1 MFFTILAIIGK
12 ILLTI
17 LKILLFLLLLVL
29 LVTGLVLFVPV
40 RYDFSGSYHGND
52 IRAEGEAS
60 WLIHFISLRFWYRD
74 GKTPYILRIAGIK
87 ILLGK
92 IKEKQEWKGKEE
104 AEQGQEDK
112 IRNEKSSGKN
122 DKESENEDAVIKES
136 REVFRKND
144 ADRADAGE
152 EKTEDVQKVDLKK
165 DIEDKT
171 YLLKTAERENDI
183 EINENKEN
191 IKPDIEIGENKT
203 ETEHNTGITEN
214 KTEIQNNLEIIEN
227 KTETKK
233 DIKQNKKNNKQ
244 KNKDK
249 QKKSLWK
256 NIVSKLK
263 GLMQIPKKI
272 ADTFK
277 KVSDAIKKLFAAVRS
292 GKEKAVLVKE
302 FVFGRECLDFVCVVR
317 DNVLHLWRHIKPKL
331 LRIDMTIGFDDPAVT
346 GQVLGVIAA
355 FCGAAGIMP
364 CVTPDFEKRVF
375 ESDIEIKGRVTVF
388 VLLKILIKVYFCE
401 ELKEFKK
408 SYKSI
413 REVL

>member
-29 LVTGLVLFVPV
+29 FVTGLVLFVPV

-52 IRAEGEAS
+52 IRAECEAS

-87 ILLGK
+87 ILPGK
-92 IKEKQEWKGKEE
+92 IKEKQERKGKQK
-104 AEQGQEDK
+104 AGAK
-112 IRNEKSSGKN
+112 HKNKKTTRKSNKTTA
-122 DKESENEDAVIKES
+122 ENESKDSVVKGGKD
-136 REVFRKND
+136 FLRKND
-144 ADRADAGE
+144 VDRADTGE
-152 EKTEDVQKVDLKK
+152 EKLEDVQKVDLKK

-171 YLLKTAERENDI
+171 YPLKTAEREPDI

-191 IKPDIEIGENKT
+191 IKPDIELG
-203 ETEHNTGITEN
+203 
-214 KTEIQNNLEIIEN
+214 EN

-277 KVSDAIKKLFAAVRS
+277 KVSDAVKKIFAAVRS

-388 VLLKILIKVYFCE
+388 VLLKIFIKVYFCE

>member
-87 ILLGK
+87 ILPGK
-92 IKEKQEWKGKEE
+92 IKEKQERKGKQK
-104 AEQGQEDK
+104 AGAK
-112 IRNEKSSGKN
+112 HKNKKTARKSNKTTV
-122 DKESENEDAVIKES
+122 ENESKDSVVKGGRDFLI
-136 REVFRKND
+136 KND

-152 EKTEDVQKVDLKK
+152 EKLEDVQKVDLKK
-165 DIEDKT
+165 DIEDKI
-171 YLLKTAERENDI
+171 YPLKTAEREPDI

-191 IKPDIEIGENKT
+191 IKPDIELG
-203 ETEHNTGITEN
+203 
-214 KTEIQNNLEIIEN
+214 EN

-233 DIKQNKKNNKQ
+233 DIKQNKKNN
-244 KNKDK
+244 K

-277 KVSDAIKKLFAAVRS
+277 KVSDAVKKIFAAVRS

-375 ESDIEIKGRVTVF
+375 ESDIEIKGSVTVF

>member
-40 RYDFSGSYHGND
+40 RYDFSGSYHGDD
-52 IRAEGEAS
+52 IRADGEVS

-87 ILLGK
+87 ILPGK
-92 IKEKQEWKGKEE
+92 IKEKQERKGKQK
-104 AEQGQEDK
+104 AGAK
-112 IRNEKSSGKN
+112 HKNKKTARKSNKTTA
-122 DKESENEDAVIKES
+122 ENESKDSVVKGGKDF
-136 REVFRKND
+136 FRKND

-152 EKTEDVQKVDLKK
+152 EKLEDVQKVDLKK

-171 YLLKTAERENDI
+171 YPLKTAEREPDI

-191 IKPDIEIGENKT
+191 IKPDIELGENR
-203 ETEHNTGITEN
+203 
-214 KTEIQNNLEIIEN
+214 
-227 KTETKK
+227 TETKK

-244 KNKDK
+244 K
-249 QKKSLWK
+249 KSLWK

-263 GLMQIPKKI
+263 CLMQIPKKI

-277 KVSDAIKKLFAAVRS
+277 KVSDAVKKIFAAVRS

-355 FCGAAGIMP
+355 FCGAAGMMP

>member
-40 RYDFSGSYHGND
+40 RYDFSGSYHGDD
-52 IRAEGEAS
+52 IRADGEVS
-60 WLIHFISLRFWYRD
+60 WLIHFISLRFLYRD

-87 ILLGK
+87 ILPGK
-92 IKEKQEWKGKEE
+92 IKEKQERKGKQK
-104 AEQGQEDK
+104 AGAK
-112 IRNEKSSGKN
+112 HKNKTTTRKSNKTTAKNESKDSVVKSGK
-122 DKESENEDAVIKES
+122 D
-136 REVFRKND
+136 FLRKND

-152 EKTEDVQKVDLKK
+152 EKLEDVQKVDLKK

-171 YLLKTAERENDI
+171 YPLKTAEREPDI

-191 IKPDIEIGENKT
+191 IKPDIELG
-203 ETEHNTGITEN
+203 
-214 KTEIQNNLEIIEN
+214 EN

-263 GLMQIPKKI
+263 SLMQIPQKI
-272 ADTFK
+272 ADLFR
-277 KVSDAIKKLFAAVRS
+277 KVSDAVKKIFAAVRS

-331 LRIDMTIGFDDPAVT
+331 LRINMTIGFDDPAVT

-364 CVTPDFEKRVF
+364 CVTPEFEKQIF
-375 ESDIEIKGRVTVF
+375 ESEIEIKGRVTVF

>member
-87 ILLGK
+87 ILPGK
-92 IKEKQEWKGKEE
+92 IKEKQERKGKQK
-104 AEQGQEDK
+104 AGAK
-112 IRNEKSSGKN
+112 HKNKKTTRKSNKTTA
-122 DKESENEDAVIKES
+122 ENESKDSVVKGGRDFLI
-136 REVFRKND
+136 KND

-152 EKTEDVQKVDLKK
+152 EKLEDVQKVDLKK

-171 YLLKTAERENDI
+171 YPLKTAEREPDI

-191 IKPDIEIGENKT
+191 IKPDIELG
-203 ETEHNTGITEN
+203 
-214 KTEIQNNLEIIEN
+214 EN

-233 DIKQNKKNNKQ
+233 DIKQNKKNN
-244 KNKDK
+244 K

-272 ADTFK
+272 ANTFK
-277 KVSDAIKKLFAAVRS
+277 KVSDAVKKIFAAVRS

>member
-40 RYDFSGSYHGND
+40 RYDFSGSYHGDD
-52 IRAEGEAS
+52 IRADGEVS

-87 ILLGK
+87 ILPGK
-92 IKEKQEWKGKEE
+92 IKEKQERKGKQK
-104 AEQGQEDK
+104 AGAK
-112 IRNEKSSGKN
+112 HKNKKTARKSNKTTA
-122 DKESENEDAVIKES
+122 ENESKDSVVKGGKDF
-136 REVFRKND
+136 FRKND

-152 EKTEDVQKVDLKK
+152 EKLEDVQKVDLKK

-171 YLLKTAERENDI
+171 YPLKTAEREPDI

-191 IKPDIEIGENKT
+191 IKPDIELG
-203 ETEHNTGITEN
+203 
-214 KTEIQNNLEIIEN
+214 EN

-263 GLMQIPKKI
+263 SLMQIPQKI
-272 ADTFK
+272 ADLFR
-277 KVSDAIKKLFAAVRS
+277 KVSDAVKKIFAAVRS

-331 LRIDMTIGFDDPAVT
+331 LRINMTIGFDDPAVT

-364 CVTPDFEKRVF
+364 CVTPEFEKQIF

>member
-74 GKTPYILRIAGIK
+74 GKTPYILRIAGVK
-87 ILLGK
+87 ILPGK
-92 IKEKQEWKGKEE
+92 IKEKQERKGKQKAGAKHKNKKTTRKSNKTT
-104 AEQGQEDK
+104 AE
-112 IRNEKSSGKN
+112 NESKDSVVKGGRDFLIKN
-122 DKESENEDAVIKES
+122 DE
-136 REVFRKND
+136 
-144 ADRADAGE
+144 DRADAGE
-152 EKTEDVQKVDLKK
+152 EKLEDVQKVDLKK

-171 YLLKTAERENDI
+171 YPLKTAEREPDI

-191 IKPDIEIGENKT
+191 IKPDIELG
-203 ETEHNTGITEN
+203 
-214 KTEIQNNLEIIEN
+214 EN

-233 DIKQNKKNNKQ
+233 DIKQNKKNN
-244 KNKDK
+244 K

-277 KVSDAIKKLFAAVRS
+277 KVSDAVKKIFAAVRS

>member
-40 RYDFSGSYHGND
+40 RYDFSGSYHGDD
-52 IRAEGEAS
+52 IRADGEVS

-87 ILLGK
+87 ILPGK
-92 IKEKQEWKGKEE
+92 IKEKQERKGKQK
-104 AEQGQEDK
+104 AGAK
-112 IRNEKSSGKN
+112 HKNKKTARKSNKTTA
-122 DKESENEDAVIKES
+122 ENESKDSVVKGGKDF
-136 REVFRKND
+136 FRKND

-152 EKTEDVQKVDLKK
+152 EKLEDVQKVDLKK

-171 YLLKTAERENDI
+171 YPLKTAEREPDI

-191 IKPDIEIGENKT
+191 IKPDIELG
-203 ETEHNTGITEN
+203 
-214 KTEIQNNLEIIEN
+214 EN

-244 KNKDK
+244 K
-249 QKKSLWK
+249 KSLWK

-263 GLMQIPKKI
+263 CLMQIPKKI

-277 KVSDAIKKLFAAVRS
+277 KVSDAVKKIFAAVRS

-302 FVFGRECLDFVCVVR
+302 LVFGRECLDFVCVVR

-355 FCGAAGIMP
+355 FCGAAGMMP

>member
-29 LVTGLVLFVPV
+29 FVTGLVLFVPV

-52 IRAEGEAS
+52 IRAECEAS

-87 ILLGK
+87 ILPGK
-92 IKEKQEWKGKEE
+92 IKEKQERKGKQK
-104 AEQGQEDK
+104 AGAK
-112 IRNEKSSGKN
+112 HKNKKTTRKSNKTTA
-122 DKESENEDAVIKES
+122 ENESKDSVVKGGKD
-136 REVFRKND
+136 FLRKND
-144 ADRADAGE
+144 VDRADTGE
-152 EKTEDVQKVDLKK
+152 EKLEDVQKVDLKK

-171 YLLKTAERENDI
+171 YPLKTAEREPDI

-191 IKPDIEIGENKT
+191 IKPDIELG
-203 ETEHNTGITEN
+203 
-214 KTEIQNNLEIIEN
+214 EN

-277 KVSDAIKKLFAAVRS
+277 KVSDAVKKIFAAVRS

>member
-29 LVTGLVLFVPV
+29 FVTGLVLFVPV

-52 IRAEGEAS
+52 IRAECEAS

-87 ILLGK
+87 ILPGK
-92 IKEKQEWKGKEE
+92 IKEKQERKGKQK
-104 AEQGQEDK
+104 AGAK
-112 IRNEKSSGKN
+112 HKNKKTTRKSNKTTA
-122 DKESENEDAVIKES
+122 ENESKDSVVKGGKD
-136 REVFRKND
+136 FLRKND
-144 ADRADAGE
+144 VDRADTGE
-152 EKTEDVQKVDLKK
+152 EKLEDVQKVDLKK

-171 YLLKTAERENDI
+171 YPLKTAEREPNI

-191 IKPDIEIGENKT
+191 IKPDIELG
-203 ETEHNTGITEN
+203 
-214 KTEIQNNLEIIEN
+214 EN

-277 KVSDAIKKLFAAVRS
+277 KVSDAVKKIFAAVRS

>member
-29 LVTGLVLFVPV
+29 FVTWLVLFVPV

-52 IRAEGEAS
+52 IRAECEAS

-87 ILLGK
+87 ILPGK
-92 IKEKQEWKGKEE
+92 IKEKQERKGKQK
-104 AEQGQEDK
+104 AGAK
-112 IRNEKSSGKN
+112 HKNKKTTRKSNKTTA
-122 DKESENEDAVIKES
+122 ENESKDSVVKGGKD
-136 REVFRKND
+136 FLRKND
-144 ADRADAGE
+144 VDRADTGE
-152 EKTEDVQKVDLKK
+152 EKLEDVQKVDLKK

-171 YLLKTAERENDI
+171 YPLKTAEREPDI

-191 IKPDIEIGENKT
+191 IKPDIELG
-203 ETEHNTGITEN
+203 
-214 KTEIQNNLEIIEN
+214 EN

-277 KVSDAIKKLFAAVRS
+277 KVSDAVKKIFAAVRS

>member
-40 RYDFSGSYHGND
+40 RYDFSGSYHGDD
-52 IRAEGEAS
+52 IRADGEAS
-60 WLIHFISLRFWYRD
+60 WLIHFISLRFLYRD

-87 ILLGK
+87 ILPGK
-92 IKEKQEWKGKEE
+92 IKEKQERKGKQKAGAKHKNKTTTRKSNKTT
-104 AEQGQEDK
+104 AE
-112 IRNEKSSGKN
+112 NESKDSVVKSGK
-122 DKESENEDAVIKES
+122 D
-136 REVFRKND
+136 FLRKND

-152 EKTEDVQKVDLKK
+152 EKLEDVQKVDLKK

-171 YLLKTAERENDI
+171 YPLKTAEREPDI

-191 IKPDIEIGENKT
+191 IKPDIELG
-203 ETEHNTGITEN
+203 
-214 KTEIQNNLEIIEN
+214 EN

-277 KVSDAIKKLFAAVRS
+277 KVSDAVKKIFAAVRS

>member
-87 ILLGK
+87 ILPGK
-92 IKEKQEWKGKEE
+92 IKEKQERKGKQK
-104 AEQGQEDK
+104 AGAK
-112 IRNEKSSGKN
+112 HKNKKTTRKSNKTTAKNESKDSVVKGGK
-122 DKESENEDAVIKES
+122 DFLI
-136 REVFRKND
+136 KND

-152 EKTEDVQKVDLKK
+152 EKLEDVQKVDLKK

-171 YLLKTAERENDI
+171 YPLKTAEREPDI

-191 IKPDIEIGENKT
+191 IKPDIELG
-203 ETEHNTGITEN
+203 
-214 KTEIQNNLEIIEN
+214 EN

-249 QKKSLWK
+249 QKKCLWK

-272 ADTFK
+272 ANTFK
-277 KVSDAIKKLFAAVRS
+277 KVSDAVKKIFAAVRS

>member
-29 LVTGLVLFVPV
+29 FVTGLVLFVPV

-52 IRAEGEAS
+52 IRAECEAS

-87 ILLGK
+87 ILPGK
-92 IKEKQEWKGKEE
+92 IKEKQERKGKQK
-104 AEQGQEDK
+104 AGAK
-112 IRNEKSSGKN
+112 HKNKKTTRKSNKTTA
-122 DKESENEDAVIKES
+122 ENESKDSVVKGGKD
-136 REVFRKND
+136 FLRKND
-144 ADRADAGE
+144 VDREDTGE
-152 EKTEDVQKVDLKK
+152 EKLEDVQKVDLKK

-171 YLLKTAERENDI
+171 YPLKTAEREPDI

-191 IKPDIEIGENKT
+191 IKPDIELG
-203 ETEHNTGITEN
+203 
-214 KTEIQNNLEIIEN
+214 EN

-277 KVSDAIKKLFAAVRS
+277 KVSDAVKKIFAAVRS

>member
-1 MFFTILAIIGK
+1 MFFTI
-12 ILLTI
+12 LTI

-29 LVTGLVLFVPV
+29 FVTGLVLFVPV

-52 IRAEGEAS
+52 IRAECEAS

-87 ILLGK
+87 ILPGK
-92 IKEKQEWKGKEE
+92 IKEKQERKGKQK
-104 AEQGQEDK
+104 AGAK
-112 IRNEKSSGKN
+112 HKNKKTTRKSNKTTA
-122 DKESENEDAVIKES
+122 ENESKDSVVKGGKD
-136 REVFRKND
+136 FLRKND
-144 ADRADAGE
+144 VDRADTGE
-152 EKTEDVQKVDLKK
+152 EKLEDVQKVDLKK

-171 YLLKTAERENDI
+171 YPLKTAEREPDI

-191 IKPDIEIGENKT
+191 IKPDIELG
-203 ETEHNTGITEN
+203 
-214 KTEIQNNLEIIEN
+214 EN

-277 KVSDAIKKLFAAVRS
+277 KVSDAVKKIFAAVRS

>member
-1 MFFTILAIIGK
+1 MFFSILEIIGK

-87 ILLGK
+87 ILPGK
-92 IKEKQEWKGKEE
+92 IKEKQEQKGKQKVG
-104 AEQGQEDK
+104 AK
-112 IRNEKSSGKN
+112 HKNKKTTRKSNKTTA
-122 DKESENEDAVIKES
+122 ENESKDSVVKGGKD
-136 REVFRKND
+136 FLRKND

-152 EKTEDVQKVDLKK
+152 EKLEDVQKVDLKK

-171 YLLKTAERENDI
+171 YPLKTAEREPDI

-191 IKPDIEIGENKT
+191 IKPDIELG
-203 ETEHNTGITEN
+203 
-214 KTEIQNNLEIIEN
+214 EN

-277 KVSDAIKKLFAAVRS
+277 KVSDAVRKIFVAVRS

-331 LRIDMTIGFDDPAVT
+331 LRIDMAIGFDDPAVT

>member
-29 LVTGLVLFVPV
+29 FVTGLVLFVSV

-52 IRAEGEAS
+52 IRAECEAS

-87 ILLGK
+87 ILPGK
-92 IKEKQEWKGKEE
+92 IKEKQERKGKQK
-104 AEQGQEDK
+104 AGAK
-112 IRNEKSSGKN
+112 HKNKKTTRKSNKTTA
-122 DKESENEDAVIKES
+122 ENESKDSVVKGGKD
-136 REVFRKND
+136 FLRKND
-144 ADRADAGE
+144 VDRADTGE
-152 EKTEDVQKVDLKK
+152 EKLEDVQKVDLKK

-171 YLLKTAERENDI
+171 YPLKTAEREPDI

-191 IKPDIEIGENKT
+191 IKPDIELG
-203 ETEHNTGITEN
+203 
-214 KTEIQNNLEIIEN
+214 EN

-277 KVSDAIKKLFAAVRS
+277 KVSDAVKKIFAAVRS

-413 REVL
+413 SPANKCQ

>member
-40 RYDFSGSYHGND
+40 RYDFSGSYHGDD
-52 IRAEGEAS
+52 IRAEGEVS
-60 WLIHFISLRFWYRD
+60 WLIHFISLRFLYRD

-87 ILLGK
+87 ILPGK
-92 IKEKQEWKGKEE
+92 IKEKQERKGKQKAGAKHKNKTTTRKSNKTT
-104 AEQGQEDK
+104 AE
-112 IRNEKSSGKN
+112 NESKDSVVKSGK
-122 DKESENEDAVIKES
+122 D
-136 REVFRKND
+136 FLRKND
-144 ADRADAGE
+144 VDRADAGE
-152 EKTEDVQKVDLKK
+152 EKLEDVQKVDLKK

-171 YLLKTAERENDI
+171 YPLKTAEREPDI

-191 IKPDIEIGENKT
+191 IKPDIELG
-203 ETEHNTGITEN
+203 
-214 KTEIQNNLEIIEN
+214 EN

-277 KVSDAIKKLFAAVRS
+277 KVSDAVKKIFAAVRS

>member
-29 LVTGLVLFVPV
+29 FVTGLVLFVPV

-52 IRAEGEAS
+52 IRAECEAS

-87 ILLGK
+87 ILPGK
-92 IKEKQEWKGKEE
+92 IKEKQERKGKQK
-104 AEQGQEDK
+104 AGAK
-112 IRNEKSSGKN
+112 HKNKKTTRKSNKTTA
-122 DKESENEDAVIKES
+122 ENESKDSVVKGGKD
-136 REVFRKND
+136 FLRKND
-144 ADRADAGE
+144 VDRADTGE
-152 EKTEDVQKVDLKK
+152 EKLEDVQKVDLKK

-171 YLLKTAERENDI
+171 YPLKTAEREPDI

-191 IKPDIEIGENKT
+191 IKPDIELG
-203 ETEHNTGITEN
+203 
-214 KTEIQNNLEIIEN
+214 EN

-277 KVSDAIKKLFAAVRS
+277 KVSDAVKKIFAAVRS
-292 GKEKAVLVKE
+292 GKEKAVLVKK

>member
-40 RYDFSGSYHGND
+40 RYDFRGSYHGND

-87 ILLGK
+87 ILPGK
-92 IKEKQEWKGKEE
+92 IKEKQERKGKQK
-104 AEQGQEDK
+104 AGAK
-112 IRNEKSSGKN
+112 HKNKKTTRKSNKTTA
-122 DKESENEDAVIKES
+122 ENESKDSVVKGGKDFLI
-136 REVFRKND
+136 KND

-152 EKTEDVQKVDLKK
+152 EKLEDVQKVDLKK

-171 YLLKTAERENDI
+171 YPLKTAEREPDI

-191 IKPDIEIGENKT
+191 IKPDIELG
-203 ETEHNTGITEN
+203 
-214 KTEIQNNLEIIEN
+214 EN

-249 QKKSLWK
+249 QKKCLWK

-277 KVSDAIKKLFAAVRS
+277 KVSDAVKKIFAAVRS

-355 FCGAAGIMP
+355 FCGAAGMMP

>member
-29 LVTGLVLFVPV
+29 FVTGLVLFVPV

-52 IRAEGEAS
+52 IRAECEAS

-87 ILLGK
+87 ILPGK
-92 IKEKQEWKGKEE
+92 IKEKQERKGKQK
-104 AEQGQEDK
+104 AGAK
-112 IRNEKSSGKN
+112 HKNKKTTRKSNKTTA
-122 DKESENEDAVIKES
+122 ENESKDSVVKGGKD
-136 REVFRKND
+136 FLRKND
-144 ADRADAGE
+144 VDRADTGE
-152 EKTEDVQKVDLKK
+152 EKLEDVQKVDLKK

-171 YLLKTAERENDI
+171 YPLKTAEREPDI

-191 IKPDIEIGENKT
+191 IKPDIELG
-203 ETEHNTGITEN
+203 
-214 KTEIQNNLEIIEN
+214 EN

-263 GLMQIPKKI
+263 GLMQITKKI

-277 KVSDAIKKLFAAVRS
+277 KVSDAVKKIFAAVRS

>member
-1 MFFTILAIIGK
+1 MFFMILAIIGK

-52 IRAEGEAS
+52 IRAEGEVS

-87 ILLGK
+87 ILPGK
-92 IKEKQEWKGKEE
+92 IKEKQERKGKQK
-104 AEQGQEDK
+104 AGAK
-112 IRNEKSSGKN
+112 HKNKTTTRKSNKTTA
-122 DKESENEDAVIKES
+122 ENESKDSVVKGGKD
-136 REVFRKND
+136 FLRKND

-152 EKTEDVQKVDLKK
+152 EKLEDVQKVDLKK

-171 YLLKTAERENDI
+171 YPLKTAEREPDI

-191 IKPDIEIGENKT
+191 IKPDIELG
-203 ETEHNTGITEN
+203 
-214 KTEIQNNLEIIEN
+214 EN

-233 DIKQNKKNNKQ
+233 DIKQNKKNN
-244 KNKDK
+244 K

-277 KVSDAIKKLFAAVRS
+277 KVSDAVKKIFAAVRS

>member
-40 RYDFSGSYHGND
+40 RYDFSGSYHGDD
-52 IRAEGEAS
+52 IRTDGEAS

-87 ILLGK
+87 ILPGK
-92 IKEKQEWKGKEE
+92 IKEKQERKGKQK
-104 AEQGQEDK
+104 AGAK
-112 IRNEKSSGKN
+112 HKNKKTTRKSNKTTA
-122 DKESENEDAVIKES
+122 ENESKDSVVKGGKDF
-136 REVFRKND
+136 FRKND

-152 EKTEDVQKVDLKK
+152 EKLEDVQKVDLKK

-171 YLLKTAERENDI
+171 YPLKTAEREPDI

-191 IKPDIEIGENKT
+191 IKPDIELG
-203 ETEHNTGITEN
+203 
-214 KTEIQNNLEIIEN
+214 EN

-244 KNKDK
+244 K
-249 QKKSLWK
+249 KSLWK

-263 GLMQIPKKI
+263 CLMQIPKKI

-277 KVSDAIKKLFAAVRS
+277 KVSDAVKKIFAAVRS

-331 LRIDMTIGFDDPAVT
+331 LRIDMTIGFDDPAMT

-388 VLLKILIKVYFCE
+388 ILLKILIKVYFCE

>member
-87 ILLGK
+87 ILPGK
-92 IKEKQEWKGKEE
+92 IKEKQERKGKQK
-104 AEQGQEDK
+104 AGAK
-112 IRNEKSSGKN
+112 HKNKKTARKSNKTTV
-122 DKESENEDAVIKES
+122 ENESKDSVVKGGRDFLI
-136 REVFRKND
+136 KND

-152 EKTEDVQKVDLKK
+152 EKLEDVQKVDLKK
-165 DIEDKT
+165 DIEDKI
-171 YLLKTAERENDI
+171 YPLKTAEREPDI

-191 IKPDIEIGENKT
+191 IKPDIELG
-203 ETEHNTGITEN
+203 
-214 KTEIQNNLEIIEN
+214 EN

-233 DIKQNKKNNKQ
+233 DIKQNKKNN
-244 KNKDK
+244 K

-277 KVSDAIKKLFAAVRS
+277 KVSDAVKKIFAAVRS

>member
-29 LVTGLVLFVPV
+29 LVTGLVLLVPV

-87 ILLGK
+87 ILPGK
-92 IKEKQEWKGKEE
+92 IKEKQERKGKQK
-104 AEQGQEDK
+104 AGAK
-112 IRNEKSSGKN
+112 HKNKKTTRKSNKTTAKNESKDSVVKGGK
-122 DKESENEDAVIKES
+122 DFLI
-136 REVFRKND
+136 KND

-152 EKTEDVQKVDLKK
+152 EKLEDVQKVDLKK

-171 YLLKTAERENDI
+171 YPLKTAEREPDI

-191 IKPDIEIGENKT
+191 IKPDIELG
-203 ETEHNTGITEN
+203 
-214 KTEIQNNLEIIEN
+214 EN

-233 DIKQNKKNNKQ
+233 DIKQNKKNN
-244 KNKDK
+244 K

-272 ADTFK
+272 ANTFK
-277 KVSDAIKKLFAAVRS
+277 KVSDAVKKIFAAVRS

>member
-40 RYDFSGSYHGND
+40 RYDFSGSYHGDD
-52 IRAEGEAS
+52 IRADGEVS

-87 ILLGK
+87 ILPGK
-92 IKEKQEWKGKEE
+92 IKEKQERKGKQK
-104 AEQGQEDK
+104 AGAK
-112 IRNEKSSGKN
+112 HKNKKTARKSNKTTA
-122 DKESENEDAVIKES
+122 ENESKDSVVKGGKDF
-136 REVFRKND
+136 FRKND

-152 EKTEDVQKVDLKK
+152 EKLEDVQKVDLKK

-171 YLLKTAERENDI
+171 YPLKTAEREPDI

-191 IKPDIEIGENKT
+191 IKPDIELG
-203 ETEHNTGITEN
+203 
-214 KTEIQNNLEIIEN
+214 EN

-244 KNKDK
+244 K
-249 QKKSLWK
+249 KSLWK

-263 GLMQIPKKI
+263 CLMQIPKKI

-277 KVSDAIKKLFAAVRS
+277 KVSDAVKKIFAAVRS

-355 FCGAAGIMP
+355 FCGAAGMMP

-375 ESDIEIKGRVTVF
+375 ESGIEIKGRVTVF

>member
-17 LKILLFLLLLVL
+17 LKILLFLLLLIL

-87 ILLGK
+87 ILPGK
-92 IKEKQEWKGKEE
+92 IKEKQERKGKQK
-104 AEQGQEDK
+104 AGAK
-112 IRNEKSSGKN
+112 HKNKKTARKSNKTTV
-122 DKESENEDAVIKES
+122 ENESKDSVVKGGRDFLI
-136 REVFRKND
+136 KND

-152 EKTEDVQKVDLKK
+152 EKLEDVQKVDLKK

-171 YLLKTAERENDI
+171 YPLKTAEREPDI

-191 IKPDIEIGENKT
+191 IKPDIELG
-203 ETEHNTGITEN
+203 
-214 KTEIQNNLEIIEN
+214 EN

-233 DIKQNKKNNKQ
+233 DIKQNKKNN
-244 KNKDK
+244 K

-272 ADTFK
+272 ANTFK
-277 KVSDAIKKLFAAVRS
+277 KVSDAVKKIFAAVRS

-355 FCGAAGIMP
+355 FCGAAGMMP

>member
-40 RYDFSGSYHGND
+40 RYDFSGSYHGDD
-52 IRAEGEAS
+52 IRADGEVS
-60 WLIHFISLRFWYRD
+60 WLIHFISLRFLYRD

-87 ILLGK
+87 ILTGK
-92 IKEKQEWKGKEE
+92 IKEKQERKGKQK
-104 AEQGQEDK
+104 AGAK
-112 IRNEKSSGKN
+112 HKNKTTTRKSNKTTAKNESKDSVVKSGK
-122 DKESENEDAVIKES
+122 D
-136 REVFRKND
+136 FLRKND

-152 EKTEDVQKVDLKK
+152 EKLEDVQKVDLKK

-171 YLLKTAERENDI
+171 YPLKTAEREPDI

-191 IKPDIEIGENKT
+191 IKPDIELG
-203 ETEHNTGITEN
+203 
-214 KTEIQNNLEIIEN
+214 EN

-263 GLMQIPKKI
+263 SLMQIPQKI
-272 ADTFK
+272 ADLFR
-277 KVSDAIKKLFAAVRS
+277 KVSDAVKKIFAAVRS

-331 LRIDMTIGFDDPAVT
+331 LRINMTIGFDDPAVT

-364 CVTPDFEKRVF
+364 CVTPEFEKQIF

>member
-87 ILLGK
+87 ILPGK
-92 IKEKQEWKGKEE
+92 IKEKQERKGKQK
-104 AEQGQEDK
+104 AGAK
-112 IRNEKSSGKN
+112 HKNKKNTRKSNKTTA
-122 DKESENEDAVIKES
+122 ENESKDSVVKGGKDFLI
-136 REVFRKND
+136 KND

-152 EKTEDVQKVDLKK
+152 EKLEDVQKVDLKK

-171 YLLKTAERENDI
+171 YPLKTAEREPDI

-191 IKPDIEIGENKT
+191 IKPDIELG
-203 ETEHNTGITEN
+203 
-214 KTEIQNNLEIIEN
+214 EN

-277 KVSDAIKKLFAAVRS
+277 KVSDAVKKIFAAVRS

-355 FCGAAGIMP
+355 FCGAAGMMP

-388 VLLKILIKVYFCE
+388 ILLKILIKVYFCE

>member
-87 ILLGK
+87 ILPGK
-92 IKEKQEWKGKEE
+92 IKEKQERKGKQK
-104 AEQGQEDK
+104 AGAK
-112 IRNEKSSGKN
+112 HKNKKTTRKSNKTTA
-122 DKESENEDAVIKES
+122 ENESKDSVVKGGRDFLI
-136 REVFRKND
+136 KND

-152 EKTEDVQKVDLKK
+152 EKLEDVQKVDLKK

-171 YLLKTAERENDI
+171 YPLKTAEREPDI

-191 IKPDIEIGENKT
+191 IKPDIELG
-203 ETEHNTGITEN
+203 
-214 KTEIQNNLEIIEN
+214 EN

-244 KNKDK
+244 K
-249 QKKSLWK
+249 KSLWK

-263 GLMQIPKKI
+263 CLMQIPKKI

-277 KVSDAIKKLFAAVRS
+277 KVSDAVKKIFAAVRS

-355 FCGAAGIMP
+355 FCGAAGMMP